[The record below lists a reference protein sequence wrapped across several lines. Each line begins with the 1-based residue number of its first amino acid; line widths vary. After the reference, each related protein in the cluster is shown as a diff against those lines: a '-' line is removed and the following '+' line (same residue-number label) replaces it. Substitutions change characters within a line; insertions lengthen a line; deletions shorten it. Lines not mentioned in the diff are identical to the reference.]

1 MLSQQAESVRE
12 MIKSMVSEGLPP
24 GASVEVQREFMESAM
39 ASLGLLAD
47 TQVEKISVSGIP
59 AEWVSVPG
67 AQPER
72 VLLYLHGGGY
82 YMGSCNTHRDLA
94 ARLSQVT
101 GARVLLLDY
110 RLAPEH
116 PFPAAV
122 EDATAAFRW
131 LLKEGIDPQHI
142 AVGGDSAGGGLTL
155 ATLQSLRDTG
165 EQMPGAAVFLSGW
178 LDATCSGESINTHA
192 DVDIMVTLEGLKEGR
207 EWYIGH
213 TDPPPVL
220 ASPLQGDL
228 RGLPPMIIHVG
239 SDEILRDDSVR
250 LAKQA
255 QDVGV
260 EARLEIW
267 DGMWHVFQQAAVLN
281 VPESQAALDQIGE
294 FVRKHI

>member
-1 MLSQQAESVRE
+1 
-12 MIKSMVSEGLPP
+12 MISEGLLP
-24 GASVEVQREFMESAM
+24 GSSVEAQREFMESAN
-39 ASLGLLAD
+39 ALLGLLAD
-47 TQVEKISVSGIP
+47 TQIAKISVSGIT
-59 AEWVSVPG
+59 AEWVNAPG

-131 LLKEGIDPQHI
+131 LLKEGIEPQHI

-155 ATLQSLRDTG
+155 ATLQSLRDAG
-165 EQMPGAAVFLSGW
+165 ELLPGAAIFLSGW
-178 LDATCSGESINTHA
+178 LDATFSGESINTQA
-192 DVDIMVTLEGLKEGR
+192 DLDIMVNLENLKECR
-207 EWYIGH
+207 KWYIGQS
-213 TDPPPVL
+213 DPPPVL

-255 QDVGV
+255 QAAGV
-260 EARLEIW
+260 EAKLEIW
-267 DGMWHVFQQAAVLN
+267 DGMWHVFQQAAGMN
-281 VPESQAALDQIGE
+281 VPESQVALDQIGE

>member
-1 MLSQQAESVRE
+1 MLSPQAESVRE
-12 MIKSMVSEGLPP
+12 MIRSMFAGAQPDVSLE
-24 GASVEVQREFMESAM
+24 AQREFLETAM
-39 ASLGLLAD
+39 ASAGLLAD
-47 TQVEKISVSGIP
+47 TQVEKINVGSIP
-59 AEWVSVPG
+59 AEWVSAPG

-82 YMGSCNTHRDLA
+82 CMGSCNTHRDIA

-101 GARVLLLDY
+101 GARALLLDY

-131 LLKEGIDPQHI
+131 LLKAGIDSQHI
-142 AVGGDSAGGGLTL
+142 AIGGDSAGGGLTL
-155 ATLQSLRDTG
+155 ATLESLRDTG
-165 EQMPGAAVFLSGW
+165 ERLPGAAIFLSGW
-178 LDATCSGESINTHA
+178 MDTTCSGESINTHA
-192 DVDIMVTLEGLKEGR
+192 DVDIMLTVENLRQMRG
-207 EWYIGH
+207 WYVGH

-220 ASPLQGDL
+220 ASPLQGDV

-239 SDEILRDDSVR
+239 GDEILRDDSVR

-255 QDVGV
+255 QAAGV
-260 EARLEIW
+260 EAKLEIW
-267 DGMWHVFQQAAVLN
+267 DGMWHVFHGTAAWG
-281 VPESQAALDQIGE
+281 VPEAQAALDQIGE

>member
-1 MLSQQAESVRE
+1 
-12 MIKSMVSEGLPP
+12 
-24 GASVEVQREFMESAM
+24 
-39 ASLGLLAD
+39 
-47 TQVEKISVSGIP
+47 
-59 AEWVSVPG
+59 
-67 AQPER
+67 
-72 VLLYLHGGGY
+72 
-82 YMGSCNTHRDLA
+82 MGSCNTHRDLA

-110 RLAPEH
+110 RLAPEN

-165 EQMPGAAVFLSGW
+165 EQLPGVAIFLSGW
-178 LDATCSGESINTHA
+178 LDATFSGESINTQA
-192 DVDIMVTLEGLKEGR
+192 DVDIMVTLENLKECR

-239 SDEILRDDSVR
+239 SDEILRDDAVR

-255 QDVGV
+255 QLVGV
-260 EARLEIW
+260 EAKLEIW
-267 DGMWHVFQQAAVLN
+267 DGMWHVFQQAAAIN